1 MMQNLPFL
9 VAKTNPV
16 KNQMMAKQPND
27 QADKPEGSK
36 SFKQVLSKQV
46 EQDESKKAVEQS
58 TSSHGKNKDDK
69 NASSVSGNINAEE
82 ILVDAQL
89 IASTVTAKA
98 INEVTDGEVVL
109 EVPKSDVAQAAD
121 TMPILMTNMTP
132 VTQPI
137 NQAESSEIVAKT
149 LAVDVSTQ
157 TKLVDGRTATK
168 EGGTGLINAPAETTA
183 SLVQADQ
190 GTNNKLANYVASEKT
205 PQTETTIDT
214 TASLVQADQGV
225 NNKLANYLV
234 GEKTRQSD
242 QELSVSQSISS
253 MIDASSL
260 TTMPLQAAAKPLS
273 QPMPT
278 IEQAGFNPLI
288 NVAPGKP
295 GWSEAIGQK
304 VVWMVGA
311 GEQSATLTLN
321 PKDLGPLQVIIH
333 VNNEKADATF
343 ISENPEVR
351 KALEEG
357 MSGLRQSMGQ
367 AGVELGQANVN
378 TSKQHQEFQQASKE
392 YAARQ
397 RDDNGTSS
405 GADQLHNTPV
415 STRVSHGL
423 VDTFV

>member
-9 VAKTNPV
+9 VAKTSPV
-16 KNQMMAKQPND
+16 KNTVTAKQPND
-27 QADKPEGSK
+27 QAEKPEGSQ

-46 EQDESKKAVEQS
+46 EQDESKKAVEKS
-58 TSSHGKNKDDK
+58 TSGHGSNKKDK
-69 NASSVSGNINAEE
+69 NISSASVDSDEMP
-82 ILVDAQL
+82 VDAQL

-98 INEVTDGEVVL
+98 VNEATDGEVVL
-109 EVPKSDVAQAAD
+109 EVPTSDVVPSTDKLPIFMANMAQA
-121 TMPILMTNMTP
+121 I
-132 VTQPI
+132 QPA
-137 NQAESSEIVAKT
+137 NQVESSETAAKT
-149 LAVDVSTQ
+149 LVEDTLAQ
-157 TKLVDGRTATK
+157 TKLVDAESVAK
-168 EGGTGLINAPAETTA
+168 EGAARLVGASTGTIEPLA
-183 SLVQADQ
+183 QADQ
-190 GTNNKLANYVASEKT
+190 GANKQFANYLANE
-205 PQTETTIDT
+205 QTSQTRAAADT
-214 TASLVQADQGV
+214 TESLVQADQGV

-242 QELSVSQSISS
+242 QELSVSQSISNV
-253 MIDASSL
+253 MDASSL
-260 TTMPLQAAAKPLS
+260 TTMPLQAAPKPLS
-273 QPMPT
+273 QLTPT
-278 IEQAGFNPLI
+278 MEQAGFNPLI
-288 NVAPGKP
+288 NITPGKP

-321 PKDLGPLQVIIH
+321 PKDLGPLQVIIQ

-378 TSKQHQEFQQASKE
+378 TGKQHQEFQQASKE

-397 RDDNGTSS
+397 RDENGLSS
-405 GADQLHNTPV
+405 DANQAQN
-415 STRVSHGL
+415 SAISKRVSNGL
-423 VDTFV
+423 VDTFA

>member
-9 VAKTNPV
+9 VAKTSPV

-58 TSSHGKNKDDK
+58 TSSHGKNKEDK

-82 ILVDAQL
+82 IPVDAQL

-121 TMPILMTNMTP
+121 TMPILMANMAQQIQSTNP
-132 VTQPI
+132 V
-137 NQAESSEIVAKT
+137 ESNETAAKT
-149 LAVDVSTQ
+149 LVEDTLAQ
-157 TKLVDGRTATK
+157 TKPADAEVVAKDGAARLMGATA
-168 EGGTGLINAPAETTA
+168 GTIEPLAQG
-183 SLVQADQ
+183 DQ
-190 GTNNKLANYVASEKT
+190 GANKPFANYLASE
-205 PQTETTIDT
+205 QTSQTRAAADT
-214 TASLVQADQGV
+214 TESLVQADQGV

-242 QELSVSQSISS
+242 QELSVSQSISNT
-253 MIDASSL
+253 IDASSL

-273 QPMPT
+273 QPIPT

-288 NVAPGKP
+288 NIAPGKP

-321 PKDLGPLQVIIH
+321 PKDLGPLQVIIQ

-397 RDDNGTSS
+397 RDENGTSS
-405 GADQLHNTPV
+405 GTDQLHNTPV